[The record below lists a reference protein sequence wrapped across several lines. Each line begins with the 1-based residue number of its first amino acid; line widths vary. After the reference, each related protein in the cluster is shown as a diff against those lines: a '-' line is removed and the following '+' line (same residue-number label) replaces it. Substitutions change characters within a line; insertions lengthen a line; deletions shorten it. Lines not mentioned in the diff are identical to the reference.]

1 MHRKIILSM
10 LIGVLVIG
18 ITQFAFAEELEKITF
33 IAVNKE
39 QFEQP
44 QSKYDYQEITIT
56 WYIENY
62 VREEM
67 VNVKIIH
74 PDGSQD
80 ELQTHA
86 TKKGEVYTLFQIKDD
101 SQVGVHT
108 VILKYND
115 ADIAST
121 SFEILENQ

>member
-1 MHRKIILSM
+1 MYRKIILPM
-10 LIGVLVIG
+10 LIGILVIS
-18 ITQFAFAEELEKITF
+18 ITQFVFAEEFEKTTF
-33 IAVNKE
+33 IGVNKE

-56 WYIENY
+56 GYIENY
-62 VREEM
+62 IRGEM
-67 VNVKIIH
+67 VIVKIIH

-86 TKKGEVYTLFQIKDD
+86 TKKGEIYTLFQIKDD

-115 ADIAST
+115 VERTTT
-121 SFEILENQ
+121 SFEILEKQ

>member
-1 MHRKIILSM
+1 MHRKIILPM

-56 WYIENY
+56 GHIENY
-62 VREEM
+62 VRGEM

-86 TKKGEVYTLFQIKDD
+86 TKKGEIYTLFQIKDD